1 MANHLYKIECLTNL
15 HVGSGDVNYN
25 IIDNEVE
32 KDAVTGYPIIHS
44 SGIKGALREHAS
56 KNQFKGN
63 ESAEVAIFGQKSGKG
78 DVAPGTYKF
87 FDANI
92 ISRPMRVI
100 NGEIASIPV
109 IAIDAINDFLHKI
122 TALGCNIYDIEKID
136 TPDFKGNRFL
146 SNVSGIN
153 VEGEST
159 GDVPQ
164 KIAQQLANLKDIIG
178 EKYAIAARINDYDL
192 PVVARNQLDNGE
204 SKNLWYEEVVPHGSV
219 FYTLIITPEKD
230 TLAEK
235 DTLDLSDIIQIGGH
249 ATIGYGFTRFTELKK
264 DGVIDEQKKSK

>member
-1 MANHLYKIECLTNL
+1 MANHLFKIECLTNL

-44 SGIKGALREHAS
+44 SGVKGALREHAS

-63 ESAEVAIFGQKSGKG
+63 ESAEVAVFGQKSGSG
-78 DVAPGTYKF
+78 DISTGTYKF
-87 FDANI
+87 LDANF

-100 NGEIASIPV
+100 GGEIASIPV
-109 IAIDAINDFLHKI
+109 ISIDAINDFLHKI
-122 TALGCNIYDIEKID
+122 TAFGCNPFDIEKID
-136 TPDFKGNRFL
+136 MPDFNGYRFL
-146 SNVSGIN
+146 SNVSDIR

-159 GDVPQ
+159 CKVLDEN
-164 KIAQQLANLKDIIG
+164 IAAQLAKLKDIIG
-178 EKYAIAARINDYDL
+178 ESYAIAERINDYDL

-219 FYTLIITPEKD
+219 FYTLIITPED
-230 TLAEK
+230 EME
-235 DTLDLSDIIQIGGH
+235 LDLRDIIHIGAH
-249 ATIGYGFTRFTELKK
+249 ETIGCGFTKFTELN
-264 DGVIDEQKKSK
+264 

>member
-1 MANHLYKIECLTNL
+1 MANHLFKIECLTNL

-44 SGIKGALREHAS
+44 SGVKGALREHAS
-56 KNQFKGN
+56 KNQFKDN

-78 DVAPGTYKF
+78 DIAAGTYKF
-87 FDANI
+87 LDANF
-92 ISRPMRVI
+92 ISRPMRVM

-122 TALGCNIYDIEKID
+122 TAFGCNPFGIEKID
-136 TPDFKGNRFL
+136 MPDFKGNRFL
-146 SNVSGIN
+146 SNVSNIR

-159 GDVPQ
+159 DIVPPET
-164 KIAQQLANLKDIIG
+164 ANQLAELKDIIG
-178 EKYAIAARINDYDL
+178 ESYAIAAKINDYDL

-219 FYTLIITPEKD
+219 FYTIIITQEN
-230 TLAEK
+230 EME
-235 DTLDLSDIIQIGGH
+235 LDLSDIIHIGAH
-249 ATIGYGFTRFTELKK
+249 ETIGCGFTKFTKLN
-264 DGVIDEQKKSK
+264 